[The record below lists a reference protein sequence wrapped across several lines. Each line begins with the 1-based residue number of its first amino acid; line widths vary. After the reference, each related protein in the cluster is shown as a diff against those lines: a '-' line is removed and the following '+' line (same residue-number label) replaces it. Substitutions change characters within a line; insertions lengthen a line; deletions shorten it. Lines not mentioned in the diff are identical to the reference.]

1 MLKAV
6 EDKVIIE
13 VIEEEQVSS
22 SGLVLTSLSKET
34 PDQGVII
41 DVGPGLLLG
50 NGQMMIPDVEV
61 GQTVIFS
68 KYGGTDIEHEGKTY
82 KILQYRDILAVIG

>member
-6 EDKVIIE
+6 EDKVIVEPIE
-13 VIEEEQVSS
+13 DEQVSS
-22 SGLVLTSLSKET
+22 SGLVLTTLNKET

-41 DVGPGLLLG
+41 DVGPGILLG
-50 NGQMMIPDVEV
+50 NGQMMVPDVEI

-68 KYGGTDIEHEGKTY
+68 KYGGTDVEHDGKTY
-82 KILQYRDILAVIG
+82 KILAYRDILAVVG